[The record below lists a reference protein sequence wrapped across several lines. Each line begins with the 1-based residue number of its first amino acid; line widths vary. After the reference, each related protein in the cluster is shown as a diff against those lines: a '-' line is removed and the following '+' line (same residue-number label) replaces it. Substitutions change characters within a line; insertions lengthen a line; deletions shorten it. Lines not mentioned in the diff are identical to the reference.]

1 MQIRVL
7 FVSSEHGVVANI
19 QRLLDPLSGE
29 WTCYFVP
36 TAADALAILGAQGV
50 DVIVSDLNTEQ
61 TDGEPLLNTVMCSY
75 PHIVRFAFT
84 DTTGQSDVVRS
95 GELAH
100 QFLPQ
105 YATLPVI
112 QNAIEHAYALR
123 EILAGETL
131 KKVISRI
138 RRLPGLPAV
147 YMEISKELH
156 SDDPSVSKIGQLI
169 AKDAG
174 LSAQVLKLVNSA
186 YYGVRQKVTS
196 PTHAA
201 SLLGLTA
208 LQSVVLVADIF
219 TRFERLSALV
229 PQFSLEAFQEHSL
242 LVSRYATAIAR
253 AQRMEL
259 SRLNDISMGGLL
271 HDTGKLVLAE
281 NFPQEYARALD
292 AAAADGKAVWQ
303 AEKEE
308 FGTTHAEV
316 GAYLL
321 GLWGI
326 DGGIVEACAFHHQPQ
341 HGRGAGVSETSIL
354 HVSDAFAHTA
364 ALEELDATPGLF
376 DREYIAAQ
384 GLDGYLAGWRT
395 ACPPLDGVPPVAQPV
410 PAAVAAPPPPAPVAP
425 AAPSAAPE
433 KANEGGFWAGLWK
446 K

>member
-1 MQIRVL
+1 MHIAIL
-7 FVSSEHGVVANI
+7 FISSEHGVISNM
-19 QRLLDPLSGE
+19 QRLLEPLAE
-29 WTCYFVP
+29 VWTCYYVA
-36 TAADALAILGAQGV
+36 TAEDALSILSAQQV
-50 DVIVSDLNTEQ
+50 DVIVSDLYAEQ
-61 TDGEPLLNTVMCSY
+61 SDGEPLLNTVMCQY

-84 DTTGQSDVVRS
+84 DTTGHGDVVRT

-105 YATLPVI
+105 FATLPVI
-112 QNAIEHAYALR
+112 ETAIERAYALR
-123 EILAGETL
+123 EIVAGDAM
-131 KKVISRI
+131 KKVISRT

-147 YMEISKELH
+147 YLDISKELR

-201 SLLGLTA
+201 SLLGLNA
-208 LQSVVLVADIF
+208 LQSVVLFADIF
-219 TRFERLSALV
+219 TRFERLSAMV
-229 PQFSLEAFQEHSL
+229 PQFSLQTFQEHTL

-259 SRLNDISMGGLL
+259 ARLNDISMGGLL

-281 NFPQEYARALD
+281 NFPQEYTHVLSV
-292 AAAADGKAVWQ
+292 AANEGKAVWQ
-303 AEKEE
+303 AELEE

-326 DGGIVEACAFHHQPQ
+326 DGGIVEACAFHHRPQ
-341 HGRGAGVSETSIL
+341 QGRGDGRSETSIL
-354 HVSDAFAHTA
+354 HVANAFAHTTT
-364 ALEELDATPGLF
+364 LEELDTVPGLF
-376 DREYIAAQ
+376 DREFANTHNMDAS
-384 GLDGYLAGWRT
+384 LTAWRA
-395 ACPPLDGVPPVAQPV
+395 ACPPPDGEISTSK
-410 PAAVAAPPPPAPVAP
+410 PAAAATATLAMPTTAPPAE
-425 AAPSAAPE
+425 E
-433 KANEGGFWAGLWK
+433 KPKDGGFWSGLWK